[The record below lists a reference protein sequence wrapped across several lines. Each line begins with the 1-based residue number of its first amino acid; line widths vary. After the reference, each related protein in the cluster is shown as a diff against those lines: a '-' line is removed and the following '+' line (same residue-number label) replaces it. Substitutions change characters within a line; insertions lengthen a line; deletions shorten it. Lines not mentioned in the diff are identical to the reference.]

1 VAANPANFLTLDW
14 VHPGQLPAFLAH
26 RDVSSSTRPSAVF
39 VKLEASDASVSIR
52 PGKPRVK
59 TEDSGALTID
69 LTSPARRSLSSSLRT
84 RELLEGDNETIE
96 ILSSDDEMEVEASL
110 RPSAASS
117 DPPELAA
124 PDPEPASFGPSD
136 PIASNDNSDEF
147 PSEPAPSGP
156 SHPSPDSIATGVISR
171 ARAGASSPSDRGCER

>member
-1 VAANPANFLTLDW
+1 VTNFT
-14 VHPGQLPAFLAH
+14 
-26 RDVSSSTRPSAVF
+26 SARN
-39 VKLEASDASVSIR
+39 ASISPPRSVSCFCQAGGVRCFCLIR
-52 PGKPRVK
+52 SGKPRVK

-69 LTSPARRSLSSSLRT
+69 LTSPVRRSLSSSLRT

-96 ILSSDDEMEVEASL
+96 ILSSDDEMEVEASV
-110 RPSAASS
+110 RPSTASS